1 MVMFTARVAT
11 RMTASA
17 ARVSTAKIL
26 PAVEALRS
34 VAAAMETLRPVS
46 AAKRMEA
53 ARARFLA
60 GRLRVAPASKFRG

>member
-1 MVMFTARVAT
+1 MVMFAARVAT

-17 ARVSTAKIL
+17 ARVSTAKTL

-53 ARARFLA
+53 ARARLLA